1 MLNEEQSFVPARSEP
16 PPVGV
21 QIGSVCW
28 QPAREI
34 DLAQWLECGRKLGTV
49 GRNVAWWI
57 GDWLQYGT
65 ARYGERYPRAAK
77 ITGYDVQSLMNMAW
91 VASRFEPARRR
102 GGLSWSHHAEVAALA
117 PDEQDR
123 WLERAAQ
130 ERMSVRCLR
139 TELRT
144 MRRVGVAA
152 DTPALAAEPPAPATE
167 PPAPA
172 AEPPALVCPHCGSRV
187 SRERPA

>member
-1 MLNEEQSFVPARSEP
+1 MIKNASFNAAMPNEAEQSPAPVRSDP
-16 PPVGV
+16 PRDAA

-28 QPAREI
+28 RPAREI
-34 DLAQWLECGRKLGTV
+34 DLGQWLECGRKLGMV

-57 GDWLQYGT
+57 GDWLQYGNECF
-65 ARYGERYPRAAK
+65 GERYPRAAK
-77 ITGYDVQSLMNMAW
+77 VTGYDVQSLMNMAW

-123 WLERAAQ
+123 WLDRAAQ

-144 MRRVGVAA
+144 MRRVGAVA
-152 DTPALAAEPPAPATE
+152 DNAEPPERT
-167 PPAPA
+167 
-172 AEPPALVCPHCGSRV
+172 ALVCPHCGSRV
-187 SRERPA
+187 ARERHA